1 MTEHETREMLK
12 EFATAITT
20 GAALVAEPLTRI
32 NANLQRIER
41 HLNLEAEARLA
52 QTKELARLNVTLETM
67 RELLQRFATPL
78 RIVPDE
84 RPRT

>member
-41 HLNLEAEARLA
+41 HMNLAAEARQA
-52 QTKELARLNVTLETM
+52 QTRELARLNVTMETM
-67 RELLQRFATPL
+67 RELLQRFATPH
-78 RIVPDE
+78 RIEGDA
-84 RPRT
+84 R

>member
-32 NANLQRIER
+32 NANLQRIEA
-41 HLNLEAEARLA
+41 HLNLTAETEREIRN
-52 QTKELARLNVTLETM
+52 ELARLNTTLETTREWM
-67 RELLQRFATPL
+67 RRHFGPSQG
-78 RIVPDE
+78 
-84 RPRT
+84 

>member
-12 EFATAITT
+12 NFADAITT
-20 GAALVAEPLTRI
+20 GAKLVAEPLTRI

-41 HLNLEAEARLA
+41 HINLATEARLA
-52 QTKELARLNVTLETM
+52 QTKELARLNVTMETM
-67 RELLQRFATPL
+67 RELLQRFATPRL
-78 RIVPDE
+78 ITPDE

>member
-32 NANLQRIER
+32 NANLQRIEA
-41 HLNLEAEARLA
+41 HLNLTAETEREIRN
-52 QTKELARLNVTLETM
+52 ELARLNTTLETT
-67 RELLQRFATPL
+67 REWMQRQYPA
-78 RIVPDE
+78 RSVG
-84 RPRT
+84 